1 MTTLTKNRYHQLKPT
16 SLQPNGVSVSTPI
29 YIGLTTEQNKMLL
42 NGFRRAL
49 QARGKDVEEELGMN
63 EENLRHA
70 LFGRNG
76 VPERLVLKL
85 QRLTGIELI
94 TKKQINEAFQAWSD
108 YIFDPLN
115 GDKTKGDEN
124 TQVNKSKRE

>member
-1 MTTLTKNRYHQLKPT
+1 MTTLIKNRYHQLKPT
-16 SLQPNGVSVSTPI
+16 TLQPNGVSVSTPI

-49 QARGKDVEEELGMN
+49 EARGKDAEEELGMN

-85 QRLTGIELI
+85 QKLTGIELI
-94 TKKQINEAFQAWSD
+94 TKEQINDAFQAWSD

-115 GDKTKGDEN
+115 GSEVRKKEN
-124 TQVNKSKRE
+124 T

>member
-1 MTTLTKNRYHQLKPT
+1 MTTLIKNRYHQLKPT

-49 QARGKDVEEELGMN
+49 EARGKDAEEELGMN

-85 QRLTGIELI
+85 QKLTGIVLI
-94 TKKQINEAFQAWSD
+94 TKEQINDAFQAWSD
-108 YIFDPLN
+108 YIFDPPN
-115 GDKTKGDEN
+115 GSRVRKKEN
-124 TQVNKSKRE
+124 T